1 MKKIVAI
8 VLVMMGGGF
17 YATPYIALHNMQQ
30 AAQAKDAAALNEYID
45 YPAVK
50 ESLKLSMNSEMSKA
64 LLKNKTDSGMNAFA
78 TMFAAAF
85 VNPMIDI
92 VVTPENMAIMLQ
104 ANMPKALDTNDT
116 STPNKSTEKTLDL
129 DRDDIITSKHYQSFD
144 KFVVT
149 IAKKDHTDLPFTFS
163 LERNGLFNWKLK
175 GLAIPQLSK

>member
-1 MKKIVAI
+1 MKKVAAL
-8 VLVMMGGGF
+8 VLVLVGGGF

-30 AAQAKDAAALNEYID
+30 AAQAKDVTALNQYID

-92 VVTPENMAIMLQ
+92 VVTPENMAMMLQ
-104 ANMPKALDTNDT
+104 ADMPKAIDTNDK
-116 STPNKSTEKTLDL
+116 STPNQADKPVDKADVVTHKS
-129 DRDDIITSKHYQSFD
+129 YQDFNH
-144 KFVVT
+144 FVVT
-149 IAKKDHTDLPFTFS
+149 LAKADHPALAFTFTF
-163 LERNGLFNWKLK
+163 ERNGLINWKLK
-175 GLAIPQLSK
+175 GLAIPAMTK

>member
-1 MKKIVAI
+1 MMKKIVAL

-78 TMFAAAF
+78 TMFASAF
-85 VNPMIDI
+85 VSPMIDI
-92 VVTPENMAIMLQ
+92 IVTPENMAMMLQ
-104 ANMPKALDTNDT
+104 ANTPKAIDTDDK
-116 STPNKSTEKTLDL
+116 STPNQADKAIDRNDVISHKS
-129 DRDDIITSKHYQSFD
+129 YQDFNH
-144 KFVVT
+144 FVVT
-149 IAKKDHTDLPFTFS
+149 LAKADHPNSAFTFTF
-163 LERNGLFNWKLK
+163 ERNGLINWKLK
-175 GLAIPQLSK
+175 GLAIPSMVK

>member
-1 MKKIVAI
+1 MMKKIVAL

-30 AAQAKDAAALNEYID
+30 AAQAKDAAALNQYID

-78 TMFAAAF
+78 TMFASAF

-92 VVTPENMAIMLQ
+92 VVTPENMAMMLQ
-104 ANMPKALDTNDT
+104 ADMPKAIDTEDK
-116 STPNKSTEKTLDL
+116 STPNQADKAIDRNDVISHKS
-129 DRDDIITSKHYQSFD
+129 YQDFNH
-144 KFVVT
+144 FVVT
-149 IAKKDHTDLPFTFS
+149 LAKADHPNLAFTFTF
-163 LERNGLFNWKLK
+163 ERHGLIHWQLK
-175 GLAIPQLSK
+175 GLAIPSLAK

>member
-1 MKKIVAI
+1 MMKKIVAL

-92 VVTPENMAIMLQ
+92 VVTPDNMAMMLQ
-104 ANMPKALDTNDT
+104 ADMPKAIDTDDK
-116 STPNKSTEKTLDL
+116 STPNQAEKSVTHDVISHK
-129 DRDDIITSKHYQSFD
+129 SYQDFNH
-144 KFVVT
+144 FVVT
-149 IAKKDHTDLPFTFS
+149 LAKADHPNSAFTFTF
-163 LERNGLFNWKLK
+163 ERNGLINWKLK
-175 GLAIPQLSK
+175 GLAIPSLVK

>member
-1 MKKIVAI
+1 MMKKIVAL

-78 TMFAAAF
+78 TMFASAF

-92 VVTPENMAIMLQ
+92 VVTPDNMAMMLQ
-104 ANMPKALDTNDT
+104 ADMPKAIDTEDK
-116 STPNKSTEKTLDL
+116 STPNQAEKSVAHDVISHK
-129 DRDDIITSKHYQSFD
+129 SYQDFNH
-144 KFVVT
+144 FVVT
-149 IAKKDHTDLPFTFS
+149 LAKADHPNLAFTFTF
-163 LERNGLFNWKLK
+163 ERNGLINWKLK
-175 GLAIPQLSK
+175 GLAIPSMVK

>member
-1 MKKIVAI
+1 MKKVVAL
-8 VLVMMGGGF
+8 VLVLVGGGF

-78 TMFAAAF
+78 TMFASAF

-92 VVTPENMAIMLQ
+92 VVTPENMAMMLQ
-104 ANMPKALDTNDT
+104 ADMPKAIDTEDK
-116 STPNKSTEKTLDL
+116 STPNQAEKSVAHDVISHK
-129 DRDDIITSKHYQSFD
+129 SYQDFNH
-144 KFVVT
+144 FVVT
-149 IAKKDHTDLPFTFS
+149 LAKADHPNLAFTFTF
-163 LERNGLFNWKLK
+163 ERHGLIHWQLK
-175 GLAIPQLSK
+175 GLAIPSLAK